1 MANSSNWIEY
11 PSTALYISDNY
22 DSTSSTKDTF
32 ISLGGDTLKICTQRT
47 PTSSG
52 NGFTGEICFDNNY
65 LYYCYATN
73 QWGRIALSKSW

>member
-32 ISLGGDTLKICTQRT
+32 ISLGGDTLRIINQRT
-47 PTSSG
+47 PTSSSTG
-52 NGFTGEICFDNNY
+52 YIGEICLDSNY
-65 LYYCYATN
+65 LYYCYAIN
-73 QWGRIALSKSW
+73 QWGRIALNKNW